1 MAKSRTIFICSNC
14 GYESLRWLGRCSSC
28 ESWNSFTEELI
39 EEKKSGKKKFG
50 GEASITKLDFSINK
64 EDERIKTNITEFDHV
79 LGGGL
84 MPGSVVLI
92 GGDPGIGK
100 STLVMQ
106 AAAKIKGEV
115 LYITGEESANQ
126 ISLRAKRLKVYSD
139 HLTTE
144 AGKISVM
151 TETDL
156 DIILGAIEKH
166 APEVVI
172 VDSIQTTYK
181 TDFENAP
188 GTITQIR
195 ECTAELMRLAKKKH
209 CAIILIGHVTKDGT
223 IAGPKVL
230 EHIVDTVLQ
239 FEGDRS
245 HSYRILRAQ
254 KNRFG
259 STNEIGIFEMHDDG
273 LQEVKN
279 PSEIF
284 LSGRGKEIT
293 GSVIT
298 SSMEGTRPILLE
310 VQALVTPSS
319 YGNPQRVA
327 TGFDYRRLSILLAVL
342 EKRAHLRLSAQNVFL
357 NMAGGI
363 RIEEPAVD
371 LAVCCAIA
379 SSFSDKFAKN
389 DTVVIGEVGLGGE
402 ARSVSNI
409 DKRIQEAAKLG
420 FKKII
425 IPSNNYSK
433 LNMRMNSLEGFQKSL
448 KGKLT
453 IDIIPVENLTS
464 TIKEILT

>member
-1 MAKSRTIFICSNC
+1 MSKSRVKYICSSC
-14 GYESLRWLGRCSSC
+14 GYESLRWLGKCPSC
-28 ESWNSFTEELI
+28 ESWNSFTEELV
-39 EEKKSGKKKFG
+39 EEKKSGKKKYSG
-50 GEASITKLDFSINK
+50 DFSISKLISESIQK
-64 EDERIKTNITEFDHV
+64 EERIKTNIAEFDRV

-106 AAAKIKGEV
+106 AASKINTDV
-115 LYITGEESANQ
+115 LYVTGEESINQ
-126 ISLRAKRLKVYSD
+126 INIRAKRLKVVN
-139 HLTTE
+139 E
-144 AGKISVM
+144 KISVM

-156 DIILGAIEKH
+156 DIILSAIEKH
-166 APEVVI
+166 TPEVVI
-172 VDSIQTTYK
+172 IDSIQTTYK
-181 TDFENAP
+181 KDFDNAP

-195 ECTAELMRLAKKKH
+195 ECTSELMQLAKKKH
-209 CAIILIGHVTKDGT
+209 CAILIVGHVTKEGT

-239 FEGDRS
+239 FEGERS
-245 HSYRILRAQ
+245 YSYRILRAQ

-273 LQEVKN
+273 LHEVLN

-284 LSGRGKEIT
+284 LSEREKEIS

-310 VQALVTPSS
+310 VQALVTPSA

-342 EKRAHLRLSAQNVFL
+342 EKRADLRLSVQNVFV
-357 NMAGGI
+357 NIAGGI
-363 RIEEPAVD
+363 RIDEPAVD

-379 SSFSDKFAKN
+379 SNFSGKIAKN
-389 DTVVIGEVGLGGE
+389 DAVVIGEVGLGGE
-402 ARSVSNI
+402 VRSVSNI
-409 DKRIQEAAKLG
+409 EKRIQEAAKLG

-425 IPSNNYSK
+425 IPANN
-433 LNMRMNSLEGFQKSL
+433 LKSL
-448 KGKLT
+448 KKKEN
-453 IDIIPVENLTS
+453 INIIPINDVNSAL
-464 TIKEILT
+464 KEILV